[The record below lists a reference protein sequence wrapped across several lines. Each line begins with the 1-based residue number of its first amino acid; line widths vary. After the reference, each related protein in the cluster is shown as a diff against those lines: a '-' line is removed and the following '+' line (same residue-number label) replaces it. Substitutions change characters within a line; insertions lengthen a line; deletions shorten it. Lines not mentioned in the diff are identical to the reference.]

1 MPRETRVWEILLA
14 TKPDLPTPEKKM
26 VPEDWRRVR
35 VKARVWERSR
45 CWKKKLR
52 WLCWDLNRFRRVVSS
67 IEHCVVVVVVLGLED
82 ECGMRRSK
90 DDGGRDPMIF
100 FPAPQ
105 DLYREMLVSVAL
117 KSESINHF
125 APFFFLY

>member
-1 MPRETRVWEILLA
+1 
-14 TKPDLPTPEKKM
+14 M
-26 VPEDWRRVR
+26 VPDDWRRVR

-67 IEHCVVVVVVLGLED
+67 IEDWVVLGLEE
-82 ECGMRRSK
+82 ECGMRRSA

-100 FPAPQ
+100 FLAPQ
-105 DLYREMLVSVAL
+105 DLHRNACVGGA
-117 KSESINHF
+117 
-125 APFFFLY
+125 